1 MIDIWIMASGETT
14 YENCQRM
21 DLHVDNDF
29 SERYSWHVDL
39 GAESEFL
46 LVFKSR
52 FAKMNFAFWRSP
64 PLHSI
69 QKICSQNHT
78 QKKHLPY
85 TETQEVTIFV
95 DWLRESLP
103 NLPNLPR
110 KGNKKPK
117 IDERQKKKIATPY
130 ILVHQTSKLEKS
142 SKKCLFFFCM
152 TNFGIK
158 KKATQ
163 RHLICGQDS
172 LHWAQ
177 WNQQQV
183 WWWLNLQWL
192 QRINQPGS
200 VVPNGS
206 IRSSLGAGEKVEAME
221 DNYKQKKLNLSKRK
235 QALKTGVP
243 KSDFCW
249 KAIRFVFEIRVLFV
263 FFFGA
268 ESGRFFVLGNCGR

>member
-1 MIDIWIMASGETT
+1 
-14 YENCQRM
+14 
-21 DLHVDNDF
+21 
-29 SERYSWHVDL
+29 
-39 GAESEFL
+39 
-46 LVFKSR
+46 
-52 FAKMNFAFWRSP
+52 
-64 PLHSI
+64 
-69 QKICSQNHT
+69 
-78 QKKHLPY
+78 
-85 TETQEVTIFV
+85 
-95 DWLRESLP
+95 
-103 NLPNLPR
+103 
-110 KGNKKPK
+110 
-117 IDERQKKKIATPY
+117 
-130 ILVHQTSKLEKS
+130 
-142 SKKCLFFFCM
+142 M

-221 DNYKQKKLNLSKRK
+221 DNYKQKKLNLSKKK

-263 FFFGA
+263 FFLVRKVGVFLFWGIVGDKPIQNHKM
-268 ESGRFFVLGNCGR
+268 ESVGVSVHRLTFSKWKNGKRCIWLGMIHSFLNLA